1 MSSKTRKDLENC
13 YRFKRGLGIR
23 IFFLNLLSCNR
34 IFFLNLLSCNEYK
47 YNLGSVTR
55 NNGIRNSMEQGIVWN
70 KEQYGIRNKGEY
82 VIRNIIE
89 QETVRN

>member
-13 YRFKRGLGIR
+13 YRFKRGLGI
-23 IFFLNLLSCNR
+23 R

-82 VIRNIIE
+82 VIWNIIE